1 MESNTASAARAR
13 TRSTSSYMLGPVRAR
28 IRLVLALGWILLCY
42 LLLQAITALGAFSKP
57 MSKRLRKAVSL
68 LWIRGARRII
78 GMRLMVNG
86 APPSPPFFLVIN
98 HIAWIDFFG
107 ICGLIDAVCIAEEP
121 MRHVPLLGT
130 LMAGLDPIFVR
141 RVKEDTPRV
150 KALMV
155 QALQE
160 GQSLVMAPETPETT
174 IPRGSGVRMFRGG
187 LLDAA
192 VIAGKPVHYLS
203 ITYRTPDGYLPPS
216 KALVFGPN
224 PHLRTA
230 DGKIPKSEF
239 AMYERQTFM
248 QHLMKVLALPYFEFV
263 ITFGAE
269 PVTGRDRIDL
279 ANKLHDAVESIFTP
293 IE

>member
-1 MESNTASAARAR
+1 MRA
-13 TRSTSSYMLGPVRAR
+13 YA
-28 IRLVLALGWILLCY
+28 RLVLALGWILACY
-42 LLLQAITALGAFSKP
+42 LLLQAVTALQAISKP
-57 MSKRLRKAVSL
+57 VSKRLRKTVAR
-68 LWIRGARRII
+68 LWIRGSCRII
-78 GMRLMVNG
+78 GMRSIVHG
-86 APPSPPFFLVIN
+86 TPPPAPFFLVIN

-107 ICGLIDAVCIAEEP
+107 VCRLIDAVCIAEEP
-121 MRHVPLLGT
+121 MRRVPLLGA
-130 LMAGLDPIFVR
+130 LMAGIEPIFVR

-155 QALQE
+155 QALQD
-160 GQSLVMAPETPETT
+160 GQSLLMAPETPETT

-203 ITYRTPDGYLPPS
+203 ITYRTPSGYLPPS
-216 KALVFGPN
+216 KAMVFGPN
-224 PHLRTA
+224 PHLRTP
-230 DGKIPKSEF
+230 DGKIPESEY
-239 AMYERQTFM
+239 AMYERQTFL

-269 PVTGRDRIDL
+269 PVSGTDRIDL
-279 ANKLHDAVESIFTP
+279 ANKLHDAVERIFTP